1 LAWKNSLSL
10 ANCAGITYKDL
21 ALPFLLYRWLHLFYL
36 PTLIDAVPLTKNPRL
51 FLMYL
56 ALTDTDFYAS
66 NETPVPGGRRL
77 YLKEGK

>member
-1 LAWKNSLSL
+1 
-10 ANCAGITYKDL
+10 
-21 ALPFLLYRWLHLFYL
+21 
-36 PTLIDAVPLTKNPRL
+36 
-51 FLMYL
+51 MYL